1 MIDLSRGTP
10 FTFRQGARSALLVV
24 WLAACASCVTPRHQK
39 IVTPRTVTPS
49 AASVQQSGLR
59 RKVVIARFSNETLY
73 GKSILLG
80 DKDLLGRQAS
90 DMLATRITESGN
102 FVLFERA
109 DPAPILEALDT
120 GSIEEL
126 GLPADYLIIGS
137 VSEFGRET
145 KSKKGFFSRTKMQ
158 VARAKV
164 NVRLVDVR
172 SSRVIFASDGTG
184 EAETEVGTVVGLG
197 TSAGFDS
204 TLNDKAISAAISKV
218 VNNLLEKL
226 LDRPWR
232 SYVLSNQDGVVTIV
246 GGRSQGLRAGRRFKV
261 VERGKTVKNP
271 QTGGLIELPGKRVA
285 GIDVNT
291 VHGDTPEDE
300 ISLCKIVSG
309 GPLGANLAE
318 YVVEEESR

>member
-1 MIDLSRGTP
+1 MIELSTD
-10 FTFRQGARSALLVV
+10 TQSILQQGARSTLLV
-24 WLAACASCVTPRHQK
+24 ACMVACSSCVTPRAQ
-39 IVTPRTVTPS
+39 RTVTPPMVTRT
-49 AASVQQSGLR
+49 AASAQGNGLK

-90 DMLATRITESGN
+90 DMLATRLTESGN
-102 FVLFERA
+102 FVLFERN
-109 DPAPILEALDT
+109 DPAPILEALDNS
-120 GSIEEL
+120 SIEEL

-145 KSKKGFFSRTKMQ
+145 KSKKGLFSRTKMQ
-158 VARAKV
+158 IARAKV

-218 VNNLLEKL
+218 VNNLLAEL
-226 LDRPWR
+226 LDKPWR
-232 SYVLSNQDGVVTIV
+232 SYVVSNQDGVVTIV
-246 GGRSQGLRAGRRFKV
+246 GGKSQGLSAGRRFKV
-261 VERGKTVKNP
+261 VQRGKTVKNP
-271 QTGGLIELPGKRVA
+271 QTGGLIELPGKGVA
-285 GIDVNT
+285 EIEVNAI
-291 VHGDTPEDE
+291 HGDTPEEE
-300 ISLCKIVSG
+300 IALCKIVSG
-309 GPLGANLAE
+309 GPLGADLAE
-318 YVVEEESR
+318 YVVEEGS